1 MRILSGRL
9 PLMPGCILSVIIPVY
24 NAAGFLPRCLDSLC
38 GQTYSN
44 LEMICVDDGST
55 DNSAAILDAYAA
67 KDDRIKVIHQEN
79 AGVSAARNVGLAV
92 ASGDFVTFVD
102 ADDWLE
108 PDAYEKVIAHM
119 EEGVDMVCFGGV
131 IDGEIEQRRR
141 ENMEAYA
148 CMNFNGTTQS
158 YLGVMRTNVYVWNK
172 IFRKSI
178 IERYGIQF
186 PIGIACGEDAAFYFC
201 YASVAGMACYL
212 QENVYHYV
220 QQSGSAMAQFRKK
233 SARGLDHLRVVEY
246 VYDFYAKNGVLEK
259 LQPVFDWI
267 FASYYHLT
275 QETTPEEMHS
285 EVHRMAH
292 ALALRSGAI
301 RNARHGMIR
310 DLRKRTMGALERLF
324 HWFADNRECYG
335 IGGNAI
341 YSITFEKERNVH
353 RLLGRIVKIVTA
365 TELA

>member
-1 MRILSGRL
+1 MKAEYQENKG
-9 PLMPGCILSVIIPVY
+9 PLLSVIIPVY
-24 NAAGFLPRCLDSLC
+24 NAACFLPRCLESIVN
-38 GQTYSN
+38 QTYRK
-44 LEMICVDDGST
+44 LEIICVDDGST
-55 DNSAAILDAYAA
+55 DNSLTVLQEYAA
-67 KDDRIKVIHQEN
+67 KDARIKVIHQEN
-79 AGVSAARNVGLAV
+79 DGVSAARNVGVAV
-92 ASGDFVTFVD
+92 ATGEFVTFVD

-108 PDAYEKVIAHM
+108 QDAYGKILPCM
-119 EEGVDMVCFGGV
+119 EDGVDLVCFGGV
-131 IDGEIEQRRR
+131 IDGEIEQSRR

-178 IERYGIQF
+178 IEGYGIQF
-186 PIGIACGEDAAFYFC
+186 PVGIACGEDAAFYFC

-246 VYDFYAKNGVLEK
+246 VYDFYVKNGVQKK
-259 LQPVFDWI
+259 LQAVFDWI

-275 QETTPEEMHS
+275 LETTPEEMHS

-292 ALALRSGAI
+292 TLALRSGAI

-310 DLRKRTMGALERLF
+310 DLRQRMMGALERLF
-324 HWFADNRECYG
+324 HWFAANRECYG
-335 IGGNAI
+335 IGGSAI

-353 RLLGRIVKIVTA
+353 RLLGRVIKTVLD
-365 TELA
+365 EEPS

>member
-1 MRILSGRL
+1 MKAEYQENKG
-9 PLMPGCILSVIIPVY
+9 PLLSVIVPVY
-24 NAAGFLPRCLDSLC
+24 NTAPWLRRCLDSIC
-38 GQTYSN
+38 AQTYTN
-44 LEMICVDDGST
+44 LEILCVNDGST
-55 DNSAAILDAYAA
+55 DNSAELLAEYAA
-67 KDDRIKVIHQEN
+67 RDSRIKVIHQEN
-79 AGVSAARNVGLAV
+79 AGVSVARNAGLDTAT
-92 ASGDFVTFVD
+92 GEYVTFVD

-108 PDAYEKVIAHM
+108 PDAYGKILPCM
-119 EEGVDMVCFGGV
+119 EDGVDLVCFGGV
-131 IDGEIEQRRR
+131 IDGEIEQSRR

-178 IERYGIQF
+178 IEGYGIQF
-186 PIGIACGEDAAFYFC
+186 PVGIACGEDAAFYFC
-201 YASVAGMACYL
+201 YASVAGLACYL

-246 VYDFYAKNGVLEK
+246 VYDFYVKNGVQKK
-259 LQPVFDWI
+259 LQAVFDWI

-275 QETTPEEMHS
+275 LETTPEEMHP

-310 DLRKRTMGALERLF
+310 DLRQRMMGPLERLF
-324 HWFADNRECYG
+324 HWYAANRECYG
-335 IGGNAI
+335 ISGRAVC
-341 YSITFEKERNVH
+341 SITYEKNCRVY
-353 RLLGRIVKIVTA
+353 RLLGRVIR
-365 TELA
+365 TEPVEEPA